1 MNKTITQL
9 SQFFGLGLAMS
20 LKYCTLPNWLNAA
33 PSQSTNEFTT
43 FAEWCLNQNNLSEG
57 TQHTIQILLQQVN
70 TKNCQ
75 PASQS
80 HE

>member
-9 SQFFGLGLAMS
+9 SQILGLGLAMS

-43 FAEWCLNQNNLSEG
+43 FAEWCLNQNKA
-57 TQHTIQILLQQVN
+57 H
-70 TKNCQ
+70 
-75 PASQS
+75 
-80 HE
+80 